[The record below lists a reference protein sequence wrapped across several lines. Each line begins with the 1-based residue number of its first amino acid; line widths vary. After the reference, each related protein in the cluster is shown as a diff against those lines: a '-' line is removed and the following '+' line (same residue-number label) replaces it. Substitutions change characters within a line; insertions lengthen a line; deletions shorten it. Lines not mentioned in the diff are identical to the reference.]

1 MKTRPHERLVAL
13 VLALLVNL
21 GLLGSIETLA
31 GHPGVSPLWA
41 SAVTASRA

>member
-1 MKTRPHERLVAL
+1 MKTRPHERFFAL

-31 GHPGVSPLWA
+31 GNPGVSPLWA
-41 SAVTASRA
+41 AAVMATRG